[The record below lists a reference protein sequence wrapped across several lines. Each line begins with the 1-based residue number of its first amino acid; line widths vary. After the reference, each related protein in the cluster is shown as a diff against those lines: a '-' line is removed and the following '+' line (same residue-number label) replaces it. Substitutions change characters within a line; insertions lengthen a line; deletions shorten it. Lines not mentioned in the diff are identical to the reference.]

1 MYICKK
7 SVTME
12 RKKEGFTNQ
21 RAIVLP
27 EAIKKILVG
36 IIHMPPDTIE
46 PEDMVRN
53 STFLYIALRER
64 AGIAFTVKDR
74 KYAKTN
80 SSLSKRAYHTFTPLQ
95 KTVHGVYIGCISLE
109 KKVICLIHSTTNCI
123 K

>member
-1 MYICKK
+1 
-7 SVTME
+7 ME

-36 IIHMPPDTIE
+36 NELTNLLYVPDTTE

-64 AGIAFTVKDR
+64 AGIAFTVKGR
-74 KYAKTN
+74 KYAKTS
-80 SSLSKRAYHTFTPLQ
+80 SSLSKRVYHTFTPLQ
-95 KTVHGVYIGCISLE
+95 KTVHGVYIGCISPE

>member
-12 RKKEGFTNQ
+12 RKKEG
-21 RAIVLP
+21 
-27 EAIKKILVG
+27 
-36 IIHMPPDTIE
+36 
-46 PEDMVRN
+46 
-53 STFLYIALRER
+53 LYIALRER

-80 SSLSKRAYHTFTPLQ
+80 SSLSKRACHTFTPLQ
-95 KTVHGVYIGCISLE
+95 KTVHGVYIGCISPE